1 MKKLFLITLIGLFNF
16 SLFGQTIYKE
26 IESRRLGEN
35 RRLKIQL
42 PRNYERNKD
51 KQYPIILVLDGDYL
65 FEPVAGNVDYM
76 SYWED
81 IPEAIVVGV
90 MQGKKRYDDTLY
102 DELDYMPDKTG
113 ADFFEFIGME
123 LIPHID
129 KEYRTAKFIIAVG
142 HDITANFINYY
153 LFKDPILFNG
163 YINLSPDLAPT
174 LGQKIPVRIKDV
186 KQKVFYYLATGSED
200 IPHLKEA
207 AEGLNTALTAV
218 KTDNFHFYY
227 DNFPDATHYSLVGR
241 GIPHA
246 LEQIFSLYR
255 PITKKEFS
263 EVLLKTEKP
272 LYDFLLDRYATIKNL
287 FGLDN
292 NIRMNDFLAVG
303 AAAERKKDWTSLEKL
318 GKLAQKQYPNHLVGD
333 YFMGRVYEEQG
344 NNKKAIHTY
353 RNSFGKEEVDFITV
367 DFLLDRAD
375 MLID

>member
-1 MKKLFLITLIGLFNF
+1 MRKLFLFIFLGLFSF
-16 SLFGQTIYKE
+16 SMIGQTIYKE

-42 PRNYERNKD
+42 PRNYEKNKD
-51 KQYPIILVLDGDYL
+51 KHYPIILVLDGDYL

-90 MQGKKRYDDTLY
+90 LQGRKRYDDTLF

-113 ADFFEFIGME
+113 ADFFEFLGME

-142 HDITANFINYY
+142 HDLTANFINYY
-153 LFKDPILFNG
+153 LFKDPVLFNG
-163 YINLSPDLAPT
+163 FINLSPDFAPT
-174 LGQKIPVRIKDV
+174 LAQKIPIRMKDI
-186 KQKVFYYLATGSED
+186 KQKIFYYLATGSED
-200 IPHLKEA
+200 VPNLKDEA
-207 AEGLNTALTAV
+207 ERLNAALSAV

-255 PITKKEFS
+255 PITKKEYN

-272 LYDFLLDRYATIKNL
+272 LYEFLLDRYATIKNL

-292 NIRMNDFLAVG
+292 NIRINDFLAVG
-303 AAAERKKDWTSLEKL
+303 AAAEQKKDWTSLEKL
-318 GKLAQKQYPNHLVGD
+318 GKLAQKQYPKHLIGD
-333 YFMGRVYEEQG
+333 YFMGRFYEEQG